1 MAARGALVIA
11 GHLDGSA
18 GGYCLPSFNSFY
30 YTPLRYEGVRQ
41 MATKKRKKTRQV
53 KKVRKAT
60 GQRRRQR
67 TSKSGKLKQ
76 PRKAPPAVE
85 EPTTGDTYAA
95 LIPERKYALA
105 NATVSKML
113 IR

>member
-1 MAARGALVIA
+1 MAARDALVIAA

-18 GGYCLPSFNSFY
+18 GGYCLTSFNSFY

-60 GQRRRQR
+60 SKERRKK
-67 TSKSGKLKQ
+67 TSKSGKSKQ
-76 PRKAPPAVE
+76 PPKSPPAVPVE
-85 EPTTGDTYAA
+85 EPMAEISLLT
-95 LIPERKYALA
+95 
-105 NATVSKML
+105 
-113 IR
+113 